1 MGVAVDLILWR
12 HAHAETHP
20 AGDAGLQ
27 GDELD
32 LKRRLTDK
40 GERQARRMADWL
52 ERHLPANTLILV
64 SPARRAQDTAK
75 ALGRPFKTVAALAPG
90 AMPEALMASA
100 HWPHAKTPVMLV
112 GHQPSLGMVVGDVL
126 GQGPTEHAVR
136 KGAVWWLRYRDTED
150 CDGQTMIHT
159 VQTPQTV

>member
-1 MGVAVDLILWR
+1 MDLILWR
-12 HAHAETHP
+12 HAHAEAHP
-20 AGDAGLQ
+20 NAQSGLQ
-27 GDELD
+27 GDDLD

-40 GERQARRMADWL
+40 GERQAKRMADWL
-52 ERHLPANTLILV
+52 DRHLPANTLILV

-90 AMPEALMASA
+90 AMPEALLACA

-112 GHQPSLGMVVGDVL
+112 GHQPTLGMVVGDVL
-126 GQGPTEHAVR
+126 TQGPTEHAVR
-136 KGAVWWLRYRDTED
+136 KGAVWWLRHQSSDVGGVL
-150 CDGQTMIHT
+150 GQAVIHT

>member
-1 MGVAVDLILWR
+1 MDLILWR
-12 HAHAETHP
+12 HAHAEVHP
-20 AGDAGLQ
+20 EGEAGLQ
-27 GDELD
+27 GDALD
-32 LKRRLTDK
+32 MKRRLTDK
-40 GERQARRMADWL
+40 GERQAKRMADWL

-90 AMPEALMASA
+90 AMPEALLACA

-112 GHQPSLGMVVGDVL
+112 GHQPTLGMVVGDVL
-126 GQGPTEHAVR
+126 TQGPTEHAVR
-136 KGAVWWLRYRDTED
+136 KGSVWWLRYRDS
-150 CDGQTMIHT
+150 DGPEGQAVIYT

>member
-1 MGVAVDLILWR
+1 MDLILWR
-12 HAHAETHP
+12 HAHAEVHP
-20 AGDAGLQ
+20 KGDAGLQ

-40 GERQARRMADWL
+40 GERQAKRMADWL

-75 ALGRPFKTVAALAPG
+75 ALGRPFKTLAALAPG
-90 AMPEALMASA
+90 AMPEALLACA
-100 HWPHAKTPVMLV
+100 QWPQAKTPVVLV
-112 GHQPSLGMVVGDVL
+112 GHQPTLGMVVGNVL
-126 GQGPTEHAVR
+126 TQGPTEHAVR
-136 KGAVWWLRYRDTED
+136 KGSVWWLRYRDSDGEGLE
-150 CDGQTMIHT
+150 GQTVIYT

>member
-1 MGVAVDLILWR
+1 MDLILWR
-12 HAHAETHP
+12 HAHAEVHP
-20 AGDAGLQ
+20 LGDAGLQ
-27 GDELD
+27 GDDLD

-40 GERQARRMADWL
+40 GERQAKRMADWL

-90 AMPEALMASA
+90 AMPEVLLACA

-112 GHQPSLGMVVGDVL
+112 GHQPTLGMVVGDVL
-126 GQGPTEHAVR
+126 TQGPTEHAVR
-136 KGAVWWLRYRDTED
+136 KGSVWWLRYRDS
-150 CDGQTMIHT
+150 DGEVLEGQAVIYT